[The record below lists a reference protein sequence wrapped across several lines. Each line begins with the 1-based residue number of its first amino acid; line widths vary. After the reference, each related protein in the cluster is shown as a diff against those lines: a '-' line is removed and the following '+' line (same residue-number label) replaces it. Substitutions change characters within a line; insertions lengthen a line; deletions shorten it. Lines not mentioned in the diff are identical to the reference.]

1 MQKRQKDGRHDDRIS
16 PLNVQSGD
24 FITLTGGGGK
34 TFLLFALAEDLPAD
48 GLEPWA
54 GALEALEAS
63 GADPSGFQGYAI
75 THEDGRIKARPWGE
89 K

>member
-1 MQKRQKDGRHDDRIS
+1 MQKTQKDGRLDDRIS

-34 TFLLFALAEDLPAD
+34 TSLLFALAEDLPAE
-48 GLEPWA
+48 GV
-54 GALEALEAS
+54 
-63 GADPSGFQGYAI
+63 
-75 THEDGRIKARPWGE
+75 RPWGE

>member
-1 MQKRQKDGRHDDRIS
+1 MAAEAVLEKAIS
-16 PLNVQSGD
+16 IRVMPTPRE
-24 FITLTGGGGK
+24 ITASCGIAIQM
-34 TFLLFALAEDLPAD
+34 ALPEL
-48 GLEPWA
+48 A
-54 GALEALEAS
+54 GALEALEES